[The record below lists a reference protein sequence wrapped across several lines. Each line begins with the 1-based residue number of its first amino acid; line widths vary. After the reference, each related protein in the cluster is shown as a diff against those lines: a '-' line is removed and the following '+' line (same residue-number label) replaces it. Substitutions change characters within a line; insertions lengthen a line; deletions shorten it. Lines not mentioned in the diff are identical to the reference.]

1 MRNQSN
7 PLVSVIQYIVPPL
20 LLWVS
25 GFFFAMLWFM
35 LMADTRASG
44 ITAEVI
50 PADILDS
57 IRTFYRVIFGP
68 MTWFVKIV
76 FALGLLSMT
85 LQLFIKAIP
94 WYIRVPV
101 FITNAPPIFMAA
113 LYIIPMTDKFILNIA
128 TPEIQSQYARTI
140 HNAHIIAASCVALMI
155 VLQLIT
161 VIRLRRQTDIT

>member
-1 MRNQSN
+1 MKNQPN
-7 PLVSVIQYIVPPL
+7 PIMSVIQNIIPAL

-44 ITAEVI
+44 ITSDVI

-57 IRTFYRVIFGP
+57 IRTFYLVIFGP
-68 MTWFVKIV
+68 MTWFIKIV

-85 LQLFIKAIP
+85 LQLFIKTIP
-94 WYIRVPV
+94 LFIRVLV

-113 LYIIPMTDKFILNIA
+113 LYIIPMVDKFILNTA
-128 TPEIQSQYARTI
+128 TPEIQSQYARTVL
-140 HNAHIIAASCVALMI
+140 NAHILATSCVALMI
-155 VLQLIT
+155 ILQLIT
-161 VIRLRRQTDIT
+161 VIRLHRQGK